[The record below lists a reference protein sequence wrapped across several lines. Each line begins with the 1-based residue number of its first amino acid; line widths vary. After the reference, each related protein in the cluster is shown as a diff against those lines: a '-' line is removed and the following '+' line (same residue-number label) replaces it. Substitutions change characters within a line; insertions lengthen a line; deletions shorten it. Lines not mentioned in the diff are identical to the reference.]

1 MVGAPAACPVA
12 PGAGRHCRRAPAGA
26 NGFRGAWRR
35 LANDALRARRRAHKR
50 KRQLEQLRARLR
62 EFTETLPDGAV
73 LLDRELRVQWWN
85 PAAAKCCH
93 LDTGIQ
99 GMAVED
105 LLPDVPIRELM
116 QRGELGNLRVAGG
129 PGGRALELRL
139 VRSSKYRYLLLVR
152 DVSEFEEVERCS
164 ARSTVTGAA

>member
-1 MVGAPAACPVA
+1 
-12 PGAGRHCRRAPAGA
+12 
-26 NGFRGAWRR
+26 
-35 LANDALRARRRAHKR
+35 
-50 KRQLEQLRARLR
+50 
-62 EFTETLPDGAV
+62 
-73 LLDRELRVQWWN
+73 
-85 PAAAKCCH
+85 
-93 LDTGIQ
+93 
-99 GMAVED
+99 
-105 LLPDVPIRELM
+105 VPIHELM